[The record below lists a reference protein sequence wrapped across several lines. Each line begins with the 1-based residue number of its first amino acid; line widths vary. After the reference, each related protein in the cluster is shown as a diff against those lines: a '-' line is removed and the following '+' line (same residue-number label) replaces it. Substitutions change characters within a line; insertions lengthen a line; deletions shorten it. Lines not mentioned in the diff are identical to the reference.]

1 MCKVEAGHTGS
12 GQHGQALRQLDA
24 SLLLDL
30 QQPPHGLLLRV
41 IGLHGVAGGGAD
53 AGVLDLVEVIAFQGF
68 STELVCNSKRKL

>member
-1 MCKVEAGHTGS
+1 MSKVEAGHTGS
-12 GQHGQALRQLDA
+12 WQHGKALRKLDA
-24 SLLLDL
+24 SFLLDL

-68 STELVCNSKRKL
+68 STELVCKRKL